1 MSDSLLI
8 EQCKQHN
15 RKAQLAIYNKYCE
28 GMFIVASRYMKDT
41 AMAQDAMQD
50 AFIKAFTKL
59 SQFKGDVTFG
69 AWLKRIVINT
79 CLDAIKAQKAF
90 MVELNEDIAESVP
103 VQMDHSVS
111 DSATLQEVKNAIKQ
125 LPEKYKVVT
134 QLFYLEGFDHG
145 EISEVLE
152 ISEASSRTL
161 LFRGKKI
168 LKEQLNHLQYG
179 TGY

>member
-1 MSDSLLI
+1 VSDSLLI
-8 EQCKQHN
+8 EQCKQRN

-41 AMAQDAMQD
+41 AKAQDAMQD

-90 MVELNEDIAESVP
+90 MVELNEEIAESLP
-103 VQMDHSVS
+103 LEEDHTVS
-111 DSATLQEVKNAIKQ
+111 DSATAQEVKDTIQN

-134 QLFYLEGFDHG
+134 QLFYLEGFDHS
-145 EISEVLE
+145 EISMVLN

-161 LFRGKKI
+161 LFRGKNL
-168 LKEQLNHLQYG
+168 LKEQLKHLQYG